1 MQFHRLSHPT
11 RISIIR
17 TRTVT
22 FQTANWTFEKIPLK
36 RYFSFF
42 DNELNDARLCIIE
55 RYAIEELRILLKIDM

>member
-1 MQFHRLSHPT
+1 MQFHRLSHST

-22 FQTANWTFEKIPLK
+22 FRTANWSFEKIPLK
-36 RYFSFF
+36 RYFCFF

-55 RYAIEELRILLKIDM
+55 RYAVEELRILLKIDM